1 MPLVGNPLSLLL
13 GIFLPKLEPK
23 LSPEF
28 QPPSLF
34 GACFLQC
41 YNSSCPMDILAT
53 LNPAQR
59 EAVEAIEGPVL
70 ILAGPGSGKTRV
82 ITHRVAYLVKL
93 CGVSPHHVMAVTFTN
108 KAAREMRE
116 RLEQLL
122 GQALEDLT
130 LGTFHAICARI
141 LRRDGKAIGLES
153 SFVIYDE
160 DDQLRLM
167 KQVLEEL
174 NLDPKQYAPQAL
186 RSAVS
191 AAKSRLIS
199 PENYA
204 QRVSSYFEEIVQRVY
219 QRYQELLSRG
229 QAVDFDD
236 LLMKTVQLFRGHP
249 KILTRYQ
256 SRYVHI
262 LVDEFQDTNIAQYEL
277 MKQLAGKYRNL
288 CVVGDP
294 DQSIYSWRFADL
306 RNILS
311 FEKDYPEAKVVFL
324 EQNYRSTGTILEVAS
339 EVISANI
346 LRKPKKLWTK
356 NEDGALVTV
365 IESYNADEEAQS
377 VINEIEKLIVRE
389 QISLKDCAVMYRVN
403 AQSRA
408 LEETFLRYGVP
419 YKLVGGTRFYQRQEV
434 KDIIAYLRVIRNPQD
449 NVSLTRIIN
458 VPGRGI
464 GQKTVNTLQ
473 SWAKAHD
480 TSLFE
485 ALKQMS
491 HNSIAGEAKQ
501 SLPSRTIQALAGFDA
516 LMDKLTARSHELSLS
531 GLVDEILEHT
541 KYKEYILGKE
551 DGEERWE
558 NIMELR
564 NVASEYNELETGEAL
579 IAFLE
584 KVSLV
589 SDIDELDEKADAVT
603 LITLHQ
609 AKGLEF
615 PAVFIVGLEEGI
627 LPHRKSFDDPEQM
640 EEERRLCYVGITR
653 AKRRL
658 FLLRSYRRSL
668 FGGSTANL
676 PSRFLQD
683 VSPHLI
689 SPRGLWEES
698 PIPIASAYSHPLPQP
713 FDNPVLKVG
722 DHVRHSKFGPGIVMN
737 CSPTRDDQEL
747 TVVFEEA
754 GVKKL
759 LASLAPLE
767 KVEKDFDFSS

>member
-1 MPLVGNPLSLLL
+1 
-13 GIFLPKLEPK
+13 
-23 LSPEF
+23 
-28 QPPSLF
+28 
-34 GACFLQC
+34 
-41 YNSSCPMDILAT
+41 MDILAT

-59 EAVEAIEGPVL
+59 EAVEAIKGPVL
-70 ILAGPGSGKTRV
+70 ILAGPGSGKTKV

-93 CGVSPHHVMAVTFTN
+93 CGVSPHHIMAVTFTN

-122 GQALEDLT
+122 GQTAEALS

-141 LRRDGKAIGLES
+141 LRREGKAIGLDS

-174 NLDPKQYAPQAL
+174 NLDPKQYAPRAL
-186 RSAVS
+186 HSAIG

-199 PENYA
+199 PGGYA
-204 QRVSSYFEEIVQRVY
+204 QRVSSYFEEIVHRVY
-219 QRYQELLSRG
+219 QRYQQLLSQGR
-229 QAVDFDD
+229 AVDFDD
-236 LLMKTVQLFRGHP
+236 LLMKTVQLFQDHP
-249 KILTRYQ
+249 QILNRYQ

-262 LVDEFQDTNIAQYEL
+262 LVDEFQDTNIVQYML
-277 MKQLAGKYRNL
+277 MKQLTGKHRNL

-324 EQNYRSTGTILEVAS
+324 EQNYRSTKTILEVAS
-339 EVISANI
+339 DVISANVQ
-346 LRKPKKLWTK
+346 RKPKELWTE
-356 NEDGALVTV
+356 NEDGTPVTI
-365 IESYNADEEAQS
+365 IESYNAEEEAQS
-377 VINEIEKLIVRE
+377 VVNEIEKLTVQE
-389 QISLKDCAVMYRVN
+389 QLSLKDCAVMYRVN

-419 YKLVGGTRFYQRQEV
+419 YKLIGGTRFYQRREV
-434 KDIIAYLRVIRNPQD
+434 KDIIAYLKLIHNPQD

-458 VPGRGI
+458 VPARGI
-464 GQKTVNTLQ
+464 GPRTLSQLQ

-485 ALKQMS
+485 ALKQVS
-491 HNSIAGEAKQ
+491 HPDSVGTKQ
-501 SLPSRTIQALAGFDA
+501 ALSPRIVQALAGFDA
-516 LMDKLTARSHELSLS
+516 LISELTAQSHELSLS
-531 GLVDEILEHT
+531 DLVNEILKHT
-541 KYKEYILGKE
+541 RYREYILDKE
-551 DGEERWE
+551 GGEEKWE

-564 NVASEYNELETGEAL
+564 SVAGEYDELDPEEAL
-579 IAFLE
+579 TTFLE

-627 LPHRKSFDDPEQM
+627 LPHRKSSDDPEQM

-653 AKRRL
+653 AKKRL
-658 FLLRSYRRSL
+658 YLLRSYRRSL
-668 FGGSTANL
+668 FGGSTANP

-683 VSPHLI
+683 ISPHLI
-689 SPRGLWEES
+689 RPRGLWEES
-698 PIPIASAYSHPLPQP
+698 PTPVASLDFNRDSQPSPQP
-713 FDNPVLKVG
+713 LNTLTLKIG
-722 DHVRHSKFGPGIVMN
+722 DHVCHNKFGPGIVMN
-737 CSPTRDDQEL
+737 CNPTRDDQEL
-747 TVVFEEA
+747 TVAFEEV

-767 KVEKDFDFSS
+767 KIEKDSDSSS

>member
-1 MPLVGNPLSLLL
+1 
-13 GIFLPKLEPK
+13 
-23 LSPEF
+23 
-28 QPPSLF
+28 
-34 GACFLQC
+34 
-41 YNSSCPMDILAT
+41 MDTLAT

-82 ITHRVAYLVKL
+82 ITHRVAHLIKL
-93 CGVSPHHVMAVTFTN
+93 CGVSPHHIMAVTFTN

-122 GQALEDLT
+122 GQAVEALT

-141 LRRDGKAIGLES
+141 LRREGKAIGLDA

-160 DDQLRLM
+160 EDQLSLT
-167 KQVLEEL
+167 KQALEEL
-174 NLDPKQYAPQAL
+174 NLDPKQYAPRAL
-186 RSAVS
+186 HSAIS
-191 AAKSRLIS
+191 SAKSRLLG
-199 PENYA
+199 PKDYA
-204 QRVSSYFEEIVQRVY
+204 QWVNSYFEEIVSRVY
-219 QRYQELLSRG
+219 QRYQESLSQG

-236 LLMKTVQLFRGHP
+236 LLMRTVQLFQDHP
-249 KILTRYQ
+249 QILSRYQ
-256 SRYVHI
+256 SKYVHI
-262 LVDEFQDTNIAQYEL
+262 LVDEFQDTNIAQYML

-324 EQNYRSTGTILEVAS
+324 EQNYRSTKTILEVAS
-339 EVISANI
+339 DIISANVQ
-346 LRKPKKLWTK
+346 RKPKKLWTE
-356 NEDGALVTV
+356 NEDGASVTV
-365 IESYNADEEAQS
+365 IESYNAEEEAQS
-377 VINEIEKLIVRE
+377 VVNEIEKLISQE

-403 AQSRA
+403 AQSRI

-419 YKLVGGTRFYQRQEV
+419 YKLVGGTRFYQRREV
-434 KDIIAYLRVIRNPQD
+434 KDIIAYLRLIYNPQD
-449 NVSLTRIIN
+449 NVSLSRIMN
-458 VPGRGI
+458 VPSRGV
-464 GQKTVNTLQ
+464 GQRTLSQLQ

-480 TSLFE
+480 ASLFE
-485 ALKQMS
+485 ALKQVG
-491 HNSIAGEAKQ
+491 HDVIASEAKQ
-501 SLPSRTIQALAGFDA
+501 SLPPRITQALAGFDA
-516 LMDKLTARSHELSLS
+516 LMAGLIAQSRELSLS
-531 GLVDEILEHT
+531 GLLDEILEHT
-541 KYKEYILGKE
+541 KYREYVLDKEG
-551 DGEERWE
+551 GEERWE
-558 NIMELR
+558 NVMELKS
-564 NVASEYNELETGEAL
+564 VASDYDELDPEEAL
-579 IAFLE
+579 AAFLE

-627 LPHRKSFDDPEQM
+627 LPHRRSFDDPAEM
-640 EEERRLCYVGITR
+640 EEERRLCYVGVTR
-653 AKRRL
+653 AKKRL
-658 FLLRSYRRSL
+658 HLLRSYRRSL
-668 FGGSTANL
+668 FGGSTANP

-683 VSPHLI
+683 ISPHLI

-698 PIPIASAYSHPLPQP
+698 PTPVASAYSQP
-713 FDNPVLKVG
+713 SPWPFSTLTLKVG
-722 DHVRHSKFGPGIVMN
+722 DHVRHPKFGHGIVMN
-737 CSPTRDDQEL
+737 CHPTRDDQEL
-747 TVVFEEA
+747 TVAFEEA

-767 KVEKDFDFSS
+767 KIERDLEFLP

>member
-1 MPLVGNPLSLLL
+1 
-13 GIFLPKLEPK
+13 
-23 LSPEF
+23 
-28 QPPSLF
+28 
-34 GACFLQC
+34 
-41 YNSSCPMDILAT
+41 MDILAT

-59 EAVEAIEGPVL
+59 EAVEAIAGPVL
-70 ILAGPGSGKTRV
+70 ILAGPGSGKTKV

-93 CGVSPHHVMAVTFTN
+93 CGVSPHHIMAVTFTN

-122 GQALEDLT
+122 GQTAEALS

-141 LRRDGKAIGLES
+141 LRREGKAIGLDS

-160 DDQLRLM
+160 DDQLKLM

-174 NLDPKQYAPQAL
+174 NLDPKQYAPRAL
-186 RSAVS
+186 RSAIG

-199 PENYA
+199 PGGYA
-204 QRVSSYFEEIVQRVY
+204 QRVSSYFEEIVHRVY
-219 QRYQELLSRG
+219 QRYQQLLSQSR
-229 QAVDFDD
+229 AVDFDD
-236 LLMKTVQLFRGHP
+236 LLMKTVQLFQDHP
-249 KILTRYQ
+249 QILNRYQ

-262 LVDEFQDTNIAQYEL
+262 LVDEFQDTNIVQYML
-277 MKQLAGKYRNL
+277 MKQLTGKHRNL

-311 FEKDYPEAKVVFL
+311 FEKDYPKAKVVFL
-324 EQNYRSTGTILEVAS
+324 EQNYRSTKTILEVAS
-339 EVISANI
+339 DVISANVQ
-346 LRKPKKLWTK
+346 RKPKKLWTG
-356 NEDGALVTV
+356 NEDGNSVTV
-365 IESYNADEEAQS
+365 IESYNAEEEAQS
-377 VINEIEKLIVRE
+377 VVNEIEKLIGQE

-403 AQSRA
+403 AQSRT

-419 YKLVGGTRFYQRQEV
+419 YRLVGGTRFYQRREV
-434 KDIIAYLRVIRNPQD
+434 KDIIAYLKVIHNPQD

-458 VPGRGI
+458 VPARGI
-464 GQKTVNTLQ
+464 GPRTLSQLQ

-485 ALKQMS
+485 ALKQVS
-491 HNSIAGEAKQ
+491 HPDSVGTKQ
-501 SLPSRTIQALAGFDA
+501 SLSPRIVQALAGFDA
-516 LMDKLTARSHELSLS
+516 LMANLTARSPELSLS
-531 GLVDEILEHT
+531 DLVGEILEHT
-541 KYKEYILGKE
+541 RYREYILDKE
-551 DGEERWE
+551 GGEEKWE

-564 NVASEYNELETGEAL
+564 SVAGEYDEHDPEEASTT
-579 IAFLE
+579 FLE

-653 AKRRL
+653 AKKRL
-658 FLLRSYRRSL
+658 YLLRSYRRSL
-668 FGGSTANL
+668 FGGSTAN
-676 PSRFLQD
+676 PASRFLQD
-683 VSPHLI
+683 ISPHLI

-698 PIPIASAYSHPLPQP
+698 PTPVASLDFNRDSQPSPPPLGTLT
-713 FDNPVLKVG
+713 LKVG
-722 DHVRHSKFGPGIVMN
+722 DHVCHNKFGPGIVMN
-737 CSPTRDDQEL
+737 CNPTRDDQEL
-747 TVVFEEA
+747 TVAFEEV

-767 KVEKDFDFSS
+767 KIEKDSDSSS

>member
-1 MPLVGNPLSLLL
+1 
-13 GIFLPKLEPK
+13 
-23 LSPEF
+23 
-28 QPPSLF
+28 
-34 GACFLQC
+34 
-41 YNSSCPMDILAT
+41 MDILAT

-59 EAVEAIEGPVL
+59 EAVEAIKGPVL

-82 ITHRVAYLVKL
+82 ITHRVAYLIKT
-93 CGVSPHHVMAVTFTN
+93 CGVSPHNIMAVTFTN
-108 KAAREMRE
+108 KAAREMKE

-122 GQALEDLT
+122 GQAAEALT
-130 LGTFHAICARI
+130 LGTFHAICART
-141 LRRDGKAIGLES
+141 LRREGKAIGIES

-160 DDQLRLM
+160 DDQIRLM

-186 RSAVS
+186 RSAIG
-191 AAKSRLIS
+191 AAKSRLIG
-199 PENYA
+199 PEDYA
-204 QRVSSYFEEIVQRVY
+204 QRVNSYFEEIVHRVY
-219 QRYQELLSRG
+219 QRYQELLG
-229 QAVDFDD
+229 QGQVVDFDD
-236 LLMKTVQLFRGHP
+236 LLMKTVQLFHDHP
-249 KILTRYQ
+249 HILTRYQ
-256 SRYVHI
+256 SKYVHI

-277 MKQLAGKYRNL
+277 MKQLASKYRNL

-324 EQNYRSTGTILEVAS
+324 EQNYRSTKTILEVAS
-339 EVISANI
+339 DVISANV
-346 LRKPKKLWTK
+346 LRKPKKLWTG
-356 NEDGALVTV
+356 NEDGAPITV
-365 IESYNADEEAQS
+365 IESYNAEEEAQS
-377 VINEIEKLIVRE
+377 VVSEIEKLIGQE

-434 KDIIAYLRVIRNPQD
+434 KDIIAYLRVIHNPQD

-464 GQKTVNTLQ
+464 GQKTINTLQ

-485 ALKQMS
+485 ALKQVS
-491 HNSIAGEAKQ
+491 HSVIAGEAKQ
-501 SLPSRTIQALAGFDA
+501 SLPSRIVRALAGFDA
-516 LMDKLTARSHELSLS
+516 LMAELAARSHELSLS
-531 GLVDEILEHT
+531 GLLDEIVEHT
-541 KYKEYILGKE
+541 GYRKYILDKE
-551 DGEERWE
+551 NGEERWE

-564 NVASEYNELETGEAL
+564 NVASEYNGLDTGEAL
-579 IAFLE
+579 TVFLE

-589 SDIDELDEKADAVT
+589 SDIDELDDKADAVT

-615 PAVFIVGLEEGI
+615 PVVFIVGLEEGI

-653 AKRRL
+653 AKKRL
-658 FLLRSYRRSL
+658 YLLRSYRRSL
-668 FGGSTANL
+668 FGGSTANP

-683 VSPHLI
+683 ISSRLT

-698 PIPIASAYSHPLPQP
+698 PTPVASPPFNRDPQP
-713 FDNPVLKVG
+713 SPRPLSTLTLKVG

-737 CSPTRDDQEL
+737 CNPTKDDQEL

-767 KVEKDFDFSS
+767 KIEKDLDFSS

>member
-1 MPLVGNPLSLLL
+1 
-13 GIFLPKLEPK
+13 
-23 LSPEF
+23 
-28 QPPSLF
+28 
-34 GACFLQC
+34 
-41 YNSSCPMDILAT
+41 MDILAT

-59 EAVEAIEGPVL
+59 EAVEAIAGPVL
-70 ILAGPGSGKTRV
+70 ILAGPGSGKTKV

-93 CGVSPHHVMAVTFTN
+93 CGVSPHNIMAVTFTN
-108 KAAREMRE
+108 KAAREMKE

-122 GQALEDLT
+122 GQAAEALT

-141 LRRDGKAIGLES
+141 LRREGEVIGLGS
-153 SFVIYDE
+153 SFAIYDE
-160 DDQLRLM
+160 DDQSSLI
-167 KQVLEEL
+167 KQALEEL
-174 NLDPKQYAPQAL
+174 NLDPKQYAPRAL
-186 RSAVS
+186 RSAIG

-199 PENYA
+199 PGDYA
-204 QRVSSYFEEIVQRVY
+204 RQVSSYFEEIVHRVY
-219 QRYQELLSRG
+219 QLYQQLLSQGR
-229 QAVDFDD
+229 AVDFDD
-236 LLMKTVQLFRGHP
+236 LLMKTVQLFQDHP
-249 KILTRYQ
+249 QILNRYQ

-262 LVDEFQDTNIAQYEL
+262 LVDEFQDTNIVQYML

-311 FEKDYPEAKVVFL
+311 FEKDYPEAKVVLL
-324 EQNYRSTGTILEVAS
+324 EQNYRSTRTILEVAS
-339 EVISANI
+339 DVISANVQ
-346 LRKPKKLWTK
+346 RKPKKLWTG
-356 NEDGALVTV
+356 NEDGASVTV
-365 IESYNADEEAQS
+365 IESYNAEEEAQS
-377 VINEIEKLIVRE
+377 VVNEIEKLVGQE

-403 AQSRA
+403 AQSRT
-408 LEETFLRYGVP
+408 LEESFLRYGVP
-419 YKLVGGTRFYQRQEV
+419 YRLVGGTRFYQRREV
-434 KDIIAYLRVIRNPQD
+434 KDIIAYLRVIHNPQD

-458 VPGRGI
+458 VPGRGV
-464 GQKTVNTLQ
+464 GQKTINTLQ

-491 HNSIAGEAKQ
+491 HNDIAGEAKQ
-501 SLPSRTIQALAGFDA
+501 SLSPRIAQALAGFDA
-516 LMDKLTARSHELSLS
+516 LMTNLTARSHELSLS
-531 GLVDEILEHT
+531 GLVGEILEQT
-541 KYKEYILGKE
+541 RYREYILDKE
-551 DGEERWE
+551 GGEDKWE

-564 NVASEYNELETGEAL
+564 NVAGEYDELDPEEASTT
-579 IAFLE
+579 FLE

-589 SDIDELDEKADAVT
+589 SDIDELNEKADAVT

-615 PAVFIVGLEEGI
+615 PAVFIVGLEEGM

-653 AKRRL
+653 AKKQL
-658 FLLRSYRRSL
+658 YLLRSYRRSL
-668 FGGSTANL
+668 FGGSTAN
-676 PSRFLQD
+676 PASRFLQD
-683 VSPHLI
+683 ISPHLI
-689 SPRGLWEES
+689 RPRGLWEES
-698 PIPIASAYSHPLPQP
+698 PTPGASPDFSRHSQP
-713 FDNPVLKVG
+713 SPPPFSDLTLRVG

-737 CSPTRDDQEL
+737 CLPTRDDQEL

-767 KVEKDFDFSS
+767 KIEKDFDFPS